1 MKKVKDYQ
9 KKVKGMDHND
19 LTLFLKGE
27 KVTEQFFWF
36 YKRMKKTV
44 TFLYGESVCY
54 DLEHETMSYAS
65 YLTLKKMGFNFDF
78 KNWFCGFDGKVL
90 DEERVLKY
98 EELLRKMLNV
108 DCDFEFDG
116 EEEHLLPLVSFVL
129 TVFLLRKF
137 VCDVKMSFGE
147 ELDKS
152 NLDNLDVFY
161 TVC

>member
-1 MKKVKDYQ
+1 MKKS
-9 KKVKGMDHND
+9 KKLSKGINHYD

-27 KVTEQFFWF
+27 KITEQFNFL
-36 YKRMKKTV
+36 YKRMKKIV

-65 YLTLKKMGFNFDF
+65 YLTLKKMEFNFDF

-90 DEERVLKY
+90 DEGKSLKY
-98 EELLRKMLNV
+98 EELLRKMLNI

-116 EEEHLLPLVSFVL
+116 EEEHLLPLISFVL

-137 VCDVKMSFGE
+137 VCDVQMSFGE

-161 TVC
+161 TVD

>member
-1 MKKVKDYQ
+1 MKKS
-9 KKVKGMDHND
+9 KKLSKGINHYD
-19 LTLFLKGE
+19 LTLFLKRE
-27 KVTEQFFWF
+27 KITEQFNCF
-36 YKRMKKTV
+36 YKRMKKIV

-90 DEERVLKY
+90 DEEKALKY

-116 EEEHLLPLVSFVL
+116 EEKHLLPLISFVL

-137 VCDVKMSFGE
+137 VCDVKISFGE

-152 NLDNLDVFY
+152 NLDDLDVFY
-161 TVC
+161 TVV